1 MEKITEQSLVM
12 RCREGDLGAFD
23 ILYRKYSIPLVGFL
37 DRMIHDTGLA
47 EDMFQETFIR
57 VLENIERYNP
67 AYRFST
73 WIYKIATNLCIN
85 ELKRRKRET
94 FIPASHQAAN
104 GGVCEGS
111 TENRIASEDGTPL
124 EHLEF
129 KETREFIQS
138 LLDMLP
144 DKCRVSFLL
153 RFYYDMTYDDI
164 AYIEDC
170 AVGTIKS
177 RVHYGLQHIRK
188 MIREESQ
195 CTKKLK

>member
-1 MEKITEQSLVM
+1 MEKVTEQSLVM

-23 ILYRKYSIPLVGFL
+23 ILYRKYSTPLVGFL

-47 EDMFQETFIR
+47 EDLFQETFIR

-73 WIYKIATNLCIN
+73 WIYKIATNLCLN
-85 ELKRRKRET
+85 ELKRRQREIT
-94 FIPASHQAAN
+94 IN
-104 GGVCEGS
+104 GTYKDSNDTVYKE
-111 TENRIASEDGTPL
+111 TAELRIASSDETPI
-124 EHLEF
+124 EHLEL
-129 KETREFIQS
+129 KETQEFIQK

-153 RFYYDMTYDDI
+153 RFYYDMTYDEI
-164 AYIEDC
+164 AYIEEC

-177 RVHYGLQHIRK
+177 RVHYGLAHIRK

-195 CTKKLK
+195 CTRK